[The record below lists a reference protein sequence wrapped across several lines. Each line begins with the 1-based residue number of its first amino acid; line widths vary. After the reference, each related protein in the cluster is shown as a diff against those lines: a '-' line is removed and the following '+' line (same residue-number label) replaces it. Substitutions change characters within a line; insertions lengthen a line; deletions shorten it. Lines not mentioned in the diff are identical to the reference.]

1 MKTFWVNDVGEDLDP
16 QPVKLLRKDSCSIRT
31 LEILDEE
38 ANDYDESKRS
48 DVVIEDI
55 EAPVPQAVHE
65 SPPNHNL
72 SAQDVWVRQIVQQE
86 RAEQIRKATEKL
98 NLYKAALR

>member
-1 MKTFWVNDVGEDLDP
+1 MKTFWVNRVGDDLEP
-16 QPVKLLRKDSCSIRT
+16 QPVKLIRKDSRSVRT
-31 LEILDEE
+31 LDILDEE
-38 ANDYDESKRS
+38 TDDNDISKRS
-48 DVVIEDI
+48 DAMIEDI
-55 EAPVPQAVHE
+55 EAPAPEVVQQ
-65 SPPNHNL
+65 SPPNQNL